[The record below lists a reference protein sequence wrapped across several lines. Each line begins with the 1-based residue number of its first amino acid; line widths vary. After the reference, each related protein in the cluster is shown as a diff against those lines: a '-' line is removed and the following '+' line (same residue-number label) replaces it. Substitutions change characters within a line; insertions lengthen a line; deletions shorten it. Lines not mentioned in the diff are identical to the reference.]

1 MTNAPSIFLVDT
13 NVLVYLYDQNE
24 PAKRERAIAL
34 YGELLALGV
43 GALSVQVLNEFFN
56 ATTRKLKPRLPIA
69 DAIEVVSDLC
79 RAWRVLE
86 VQPQQV
92 LEAIRAVEA
101 YKLSYFD
108 ALIWA
113 SAKHHH
119 IPFLLSED
127 FNTGQIIEGVRF
139 INPFAPEFDL
149 RLLS

>member
-1 MTNAPSIFLVDT
+1 MTSGPSIFLVDT
-13 NVLVYLYDQNE
+13 NVLVYMYDQNE
-24 PAKRERAIAL
+24 PAKRERAYAV
-34 YGELLALGV
+34 YERLLALGA

-69 DAIEVVSDLC
+69 DAIEIVTDLC
-79 RAWRVLE
+79 RAWRILD
-86 VQPQQV
+86 VQAEQV
-92 LEAIRAVEA
+92 LNAVRAVDA

-113 SAKHHH
+113 CARQHN

-139 INPFAPEFDL
+139 INPFAPDFDVSI
-149 RLLS
+149 LS